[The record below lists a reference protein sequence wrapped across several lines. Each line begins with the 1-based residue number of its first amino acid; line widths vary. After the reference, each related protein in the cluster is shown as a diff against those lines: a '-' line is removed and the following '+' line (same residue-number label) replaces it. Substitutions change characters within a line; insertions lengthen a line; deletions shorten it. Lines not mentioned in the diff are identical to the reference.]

1 MAITSTEEVTN
12 ILREHIMSGQI
23 HPGERLQQERL
34 AKGLGVSRTP
44 LRTALA
50 NLTSEGLLQY
60 EANRGY
66 TVREFDRQDI
76 INGYAARAVLEGLA
90 AATVASRG
98 LEAAAIEEME
108 AWLDFGDEALRNG
121 RLDPKD
127 IDGYRN
133 MNVRFHDEIIHRT
146 DNRWIA
152 ELVRQTQLIPFAS
165 NRMIVWQDFD
175 IMKRSHDDHHR
186 ILDAISRRDPI
197 RADYLMR
204 EHVNFAGE
212 YLAECIETGRITT
225 APDELTPD
233 TLEMS
238 K

>member
-34 AKGLGVSRTP
+34 ARGLGVSRTP
-44 LRTALA
+44 LRTALSNLA
-50 NLTSEGLLQY
+50 NEGLLQY

-66 TVREFDRQDI
+66 TVREFDRKDI
-76 INGYAARAVLEGLA
+76 IDGYAARAVLEGLA
-90 AATVASRG
+90 AASLATLGMPSKVVD
-98 LEAAAIEEME
+98 EME
-108 AWLDFGDEALRNG
+108 ALLDFGDRALENG
-121 RLDPKD
+121 KLDPKD

-146 DNRWIA
+146 HNRWIV

-186 ILDAISRRDPI
+186 ILQAISRRDPI

-212 YLAECIETGRITT
+212 YLAECIETGRITV
-225 APDELTPD
+225 TPEKTQSD
-233 TLEMS
+233 TPETS
-238 K
+238 S